1 MNNKKKIALLISGLL
16 ATACSLSANAT
27 EVMKWDGAPLQINL
41 KNEQQR
47 LVRMPDNA
55 MFRVPVELKGKLLVD
70 SAAGVLYIQS
80 NETLKNIPVEAKL
93 ATTGEIIKFTVNSS
107 PTAKGTDDEIRVV
120 MPWENDN
127 ASKVAMQSS
136 MPVGVLPE
144 EQSSNA
150 AFSDGGAAAA
160 VIPNEAVS
168 PNELIRYA
176 AMRNFMPS
184 RLWTNNSQIQQLP
197 ALKLNLDQLF
207 YGRSTNVF
215 HSRIESAYKAG
226 DMNLYVITLRNRM
239 PFSVD
244 VRFDDIAID
253 FSYASVPEPYYALGA
268 KSSQNNFSYLYLIT
282 KHDIK
287 TLIKNVD
294 PSVG

>member
-1 MNNKKKIALLISGLL
+1 MKNKHKLTLLVSSVL
-16 ATACSLSANAT
+16 AACSFAASAT

-47 LVRMPDNA
+47 LIRMPDNA

-70 SAAGVLYIQS
+70 SAAGVLYVQS
-80 NETLKNIPVEAKL
+80 NETLKNVPVEAKL
-93 ATTGEIIKFTVNSS
+93 ASTGEIIKFNINSS
-107 PTAKGTDDEIRVV
+107 AKAKGTDDEIRVV

-136 MPVGVLPE
+136 MPVGVLPD
-144 EQSSNA
+144 EQTSSA
-150 AFSDGGAAAA
+150 IYSDDVAAAA
-160 VIPNEAVS
+160 VAPNESVS

-239 PFSVD
+239 PFPVD

-268 KSSQNNFSYLYLIT
+268 TSSQNNFSYLYLIT

-294 PSVG
+294 PSVR